1 MQTPNQS
8 PEESEEARQVEQ
20 QPFYEFPP
28 SIPSRPLSA
37 EEEGKVDREAASPQ
51 QGSATE
57 GGQAVPPQAQEDLI
71 RQGLVYPPPPSFYQ
85 QNVSFQPP
93 PLSPVAQPSAGPAQA
108 AGFAPPGAP
117 QGPAFAPPV
126 QKKKSYRWLWIT
138 ISILAVLLLAACS
151 FCGWSFY
158 NFFAS
163 TVGPTENTVNV
174 ANDYYAA
181 LQNKDYSSAFGYIT
195 PQGTLSGLTLDS
207 FTKQAQDADDH
218 YGAVRSYTATLGNF
232 STNSGS
238 GVDLSHFTVVVNVA
252 RAKQSYSVLLTLQK
266 SGNTWKIVDFDRI

>member
-8 PEESEEARQVEQ
+8 PEESEEARPVEQ
-20 QPFYEFPP
+20 QPLYEFPP
-28 SIPSRPLSA
+28 SSPSRPLSV
-37 EEEGKVDREAASPQ
+37 EEEGNVEREVASPQ

-57 GGQAVPPQAQEDLI
+57 GGHPRHAQEDLI

-93 PLSPVAQPSAGPAQA
+93 PLPPVAQPIAGPAQA
-108 AGFAPPGAP
+108 AGFAPP
-117 QGPAFAPPV
+117 GPAFAPPV

-174 ANDYYAA
+174 ADDYYAA

-207 FTKQAQDADDH
+207 FTKQAQDADNQ

-232 STNSGS
+232 STNSGT

>member
-20 QPFYEFPP
+20 QPLYEFPP
-28 SIPSRPLSA
+28 SSPSRPLA
-37 EEEGKVDREAASPQ
+37 VDEEGKADREAASPR

-57 GGQAVPPQAQEDLI
+57 GGHPRQAQEDLI

-93 PLSPVAQPSAGPAQA
+93 PLPLPPTAQPLVGPAQA
-108 AGFAPPGAP
+108 ADFIPPGAP
-117 QGPAFAPPV
+117 QAPAFAPPV

-174 ANDYYAA
+174 ADDYYAA

-207 FTKQAQDADDH
+207 FIKQAQNADNQ
-218 YGAVRSYTATLGNF
+218 YGALRSYTATLGNF
-232 STNSGS
+232 STNSS
-238 GVDLSHFTVVVNVA
+238 TGVDLSHFTVVVNVT